1 MIKPLELAIG
11 LRYTRARRR
20 NHFISFISMIS
31 MMGIVVGV
39 WALITVISIMNG
51 FEREL
56 RDRIL
61 AVASHVTVSGSNGWL
76 AEWPR
81 VSERIGGL
89 ADIRAD
95 APFILGQ
102 GMLTRGKAVTG
113 AMLRGIVPTLEDDV
127 SQLSDHLQSGSFDSL
142 ESGNYHIVIGYVL
155 ARQLGVEVGDK
166 ITVVAPQGKITPAG
180 MLPRLR
186 RFTVSGIF
194 RMNMYEYDS
203 ALALTHIEDLGRL
216 LHSEGKVSGL
226 RLKLEDVYQ
235 AQSVNRKLTQMLG
248 SGYYINDWTREHANF
263 FRALKIEKRVM
274 FVILFLVVAVA
285 VFNIVSALVMV
296 VADKQADIAILRTLG
311 LSPGS
316 VMALFVIQGTVIGL
330 VGSLAGGVFGVLTAM
345 NVETIVPVLEQWLG
359 FQFFPSDIY
368 VISDFPAEMRWP
380 DVFIITALSFVMS
393 IVSTLYPARRAAKV
407 QPAEAL
413 RYE

>member
-127 SQLSDHLQSGSFDSL
+127 SQLSDHLESGSF
-142 ESGNYHIVIGYVL
+142 E
-155 ARQLGVEVGDK
+155 
-166 ITVVAPQGKITPAG
+166 
-180 MLPRLR
+180 
-186 RFTVSGIF
+186 
-194 RMNMYEYDS
+194 
-203 ALALTHIEDLGRL
+203 
-216 LHSEGKVSGL
+216 
-226 RLKLEDVYQ
+226 
-235 AQSVNRKLTQMLG
+235 
-248 SGYYINDWTREHANF
+248 
-263 FRALKIEKRVM
+263 
-274 FVILFLVVAVA
+274 
-285 VFNIVSALVMV
+285 
-296 VADKQADIAILRTLG
+296 
-311 LSPGS
+311 
-316 VMALFVIQGTVIGL
+316 
-330 VGSLAGGVFGVLTAM
+330 
-345 NVETIVPVLEQWLG
+345 
-359 FQFFPSDIY
+359 
-368 VISDFPAEMRWP
+368 
-380 DVFIITALSFVMS
+380 
-393 IVSTLYPARRAAKV
+393 
-407 QPAEAL
+407 
-413 RYE
+413 